1 MNAQEKLA
9 VQVTHRAIKRTGSN
23 AQRFVNAGHS
33 LVHRGN
39 NEFRCV
45 KCNVIASSESDRTEL
60 DVRCSKAK

>member
-9 VQVTHRAIKRTGSN
+9 VKITHKAIARTGSN
-23 AQRFVNAGHS
+23 AQRFVNAGHN

-45 KCNVIASSESDRTEL
+45 KCNVIASSDSDTTRL
-60 DVRCSKAK
+60 DERCPKAK